1 MAERE
6 AAGRILTGRDV
17 AGDLALSADVCV
29 VGSGAGGAVVAARL
43 AERGARVVVLE
54 EGGAFPPGSLPLSEG
69 VVYPRLYQEHGQRA
83 TADLAITVLQGRM
96 VGGSTAVNWTTS
108 FRTPERVLAHWRSA
122 YGLDA
127 LTPAALA
134 PHFEAVEQRLNV
146 HEQPDDG
153 VNGNNRV
160 LLDGAERLGWERA
173 RTYRNVDGCANLGYC
188 GFGCP
193 IGARLSA
200 DQTFVKDALARGAR
214 VHANARVVKLVRE
227 KRRFTEVVAEVLD
240 PVSDRP
246 TGRTIRVR
254 PRVVVLSGG
263 AINTPALLLR
273 SGIDLAGKVG
283 TRTFLHPVA
292 AMFGRHPGLVE
303 GYYGAPQSVASHHF
317 ADRGPGKVGFF
328 LEAAPVHPML
338 AATALGGFGAGHEEL
353 MAALPHASA
362 LIALAIDGFLPGEE
376 GGTVSLRADGRVR
389 LDYRIRPEI
398 WEALREG
405 CKALAR
411 IHLAAGA
418 EAVYS
423 LHEEPVEIRGELDVP
438 KLDRAA
444 WEPGRLQLFTA
455 HQLGGC
461 RMGRDPE
468 NAVTTPELRLQAHEN
483 AFVVDGSV
491 LPTSLGVNPQIT
503 IFALAR
509 WASDHVASALHLG

>member
-1 MAERE
+1 MAERD
-6 AAGRILTGRDV
+6 AGRIFTGREV
-17 AGDLALSADVCV
+17 TSDLDLTADVCV
-29 VGSGAGGAVVAARL
+29 VGSGAGGSVVAARL
-43 AERGARVVVLE
+43 ADRGARVVILE
-54 EGGAFPPGSLPLSEG
+54 EGGFYPPGSLPLSEAA
-69 VVYPRLYQEHGQRA
+69 VYPRLYQEGGARA
-83 TADLAITVLQGRM
+83 TADLAITVLQGRT
-96 VGGSTAVNWTTS
+96 VGGGTTVNWTTS
-108 FRTPERVLAHWRSA
+108 FRTPDHVLAHWRSV

-134 PHFEAVEQRLNV
+134 PHFDAIEKRLNV

-153 VNGNNRV
+153 VNPNNRV
-160 LLDGAERLGWERA
+160 LHDGAGRLGWEVA
-173 RTYRNVDGCANLGYC
+173 RTRRNVDGCQNLGYC

-214 VHANARVVKLVRE
+214 LYANARAVKLVRE
-227 KRRFTEVVAEVLD
+227 KRRFTEVVAEALD
-240 PVSDRP
+240 PATDLP

-254 PRVVVLSGG
+254 PKLVVLAGG

-292 AMFGRHPGLVE
+292 AMFGKHPAPIE
-303 GYYGAPQSVASHHF
+303 GYYGAPQSVASHQF
-317 ADRGPGKVGFF
+317 ADRGAGKVGFF

-338 AATALGGFGAGHEEL
+338 AATALGGFGAEHEEL

-362 LIALAIDGFLPGEE
+362 LIALSIDGFLPKEE
-376 GGTVSLRADGRVR
+376 GGTVSLRSDGRVR
-389 LDYRIRPEI
+389 LDYPVRPEI

-411 IHLAAGA
+411 VHLAAGA

-423 LHEEPVEIRGELDVP
+423 LHDEPVEIRGELDIP

-444 WEPGRLQLFTA
+444 WEAGRVQLFTA
-455 HQLGGC
+455 HQMGGC
-461 RMGRDPE
+461 RMSRDPE
-468 NAVTTPELRLQAHEN
+468 DAVTTPELRLEAHEN

-491 LPTSLGVNPQIT
+491 LPTSVGVNPQIT
-503 IFALAR
+503 IFALAH
-509 WASDHVASALHLG
+509 WASDHVASAIRLG